1 MPKYYIRIVNDD
13 APAPVYFQR
22 IDAKNKPIFHP
33 QKSFAKR
40 FETLALAEEITA
52 KLRGMTS
59 EQDGEST
66 TFEIIDSST
75 DKPVGEPEDE
85 PEVVC
90 PDPVQMFGNPG
101 SGNDDGWVTR
111 FSFVQASTGLRS
123 DFQMKKTS
131 EGLRCRYTTMQGAV
145 SPERP
150 KSEMKTAVANWTDC
164 LRAWLCYQIE
174 YNTGSNGGG
183 NGKEK

>member
-1 MPKYYIRIVNDD
+1 MAASKFYIRIVNDD
-13 APAPVYFQR
+13 APAPFYFQR
-22 IDAKNKPIFHP
+22 IDAKGKPLFTS
-33 QKSFAKR
+33 QRSFAKR
-40 FETLALAEEITA
+40 YETLTLAEEIAA
-52 KLRGMTS
+52 KLRSMTT

-66 TFEIIDSST
+66 TIEIIDTQT

-85 PEVVC
+85 PEAVC
-90 PDPVQMFGNPG
+90 PPPVPPFKGEEA

-111 FSFVQASTGLRS
+111 FSFFQACTGLRS

-164 LRAWLCYQIE
+164 LRAWLCYQID
-174 YNTGSNGGG
+174 YGGG
-183 NGKEK
+183 NNGKEK